1 MQWQELC
8 GSWVLIPP
16 YPVGVIH
23 FLGGAFVAT
32 APQITYRWL
41 LEKLASDGFIIVAT
55 PFLNTLNHKAIA
67 LSVQNRFEHVLFR
80 LEYQERIDLTGL
92 PIYGIGHSMGCKLH
106 LLIGSLL
113 EVERAGNIL
122 ISFNNFPFKKAI
134 PFAENIIDN
143 LQDNIK
149 QLSPLIYSLQNLR
162 NPLPIP
168 DFLPLPSFPQEPDL
182 EFIPSPTQ
190 TQEIIKN
197 NYKVRRNLLIKFKN
211 DTIDQTE
218 DLQKILEQKHPEMI
232 STLKL
237 PGNHLTPLG
246 PDLNKGVTDE
256 FLNQVGVVGQWVKEN
271 VARDFDTLYRE
282 INRWLNPCVS
292 YSP

>member
-1 MQWQELC
+1 MQWQELA

-16 YPVGVIH
+16 YPVGIVH

-41 LEKLASDGFIIVAT
+41 LEKLAADGFLIVAT
-55 PFLNTLNHKAIA
+55 PFFNTLNHKAIA
-67 LSVQNRFEHVLFR
+67 VSVQNRFEHVLFR
-80 LEYQERIDLTGL
+80 LEYQERIDLTAL

-143 LQDNIK
+143 IQGNIK
-149 QLSPLIYSLQNLR
+149 QLSSLLSSFQNIKNSLPLS
-162 NPLPIP
+162 
-168 DFLPLPSFPQEPDL
+168 DFFSFLPPPQQPDL
-182 EFIPSPTQ
+182 EFNPSPTQ

-197 NYKVRRNLLIKFKN
+197 HYKIRRNLLIKFDN

-218 DLQKILEQKHPEMI
+218 DLQEILKGKYPEMI
-232 STLKL
+232 STLLL

-246 PDLNKGVTDE
+246 PDLNKGIAED
-256 FLNQVGVVGQWVKEN
+256 FLNQVGMVGQWVKEN
-271 VARDFDTLYRE
+271 VAKDFETLYRE
-282 INRWLNPCVS
+282 IYRWLNPCIS
-292 YSP
+292 YRI